1 MTAASGPAATT
12 LSLGRNFALLSTAQ
26 LAGRVLA
33 FAVTVHLTRTLLT
46 EGFGA
51 VAFATSVLAGAAL
64 LVDMGFD
71 SLGPLEVARGRV
83 PVAALARTVVAL
95 RLTLTSP
102 AFLALAL
109 FAWLTPVSAATK
121 AVILLYGLS
130 LLANAV
136 DLNWVFLGAERMG
149 AAAAA
154 DLAQQAL
161 IAAGAFALVRE
172 PEHLLRM
179 PLIFLAGRAAA
190 VAWLAV
196 AARRSW
202 GEVRPALD
210 RTLLRDLVPA
220 ALPFAGAAAVAVIL
234 TYFDL
239 VLVGLW
245 MSTADAGVYGAAY
258 RILWLP
264 TMLVTAYLTV
274 LRPSVARRAMAGPSS
289 PLSLFGPSAPA
300 VVAVG
305 ILAAAAGILFAPAL
319 VDVLYGEAYRDAV
332 APLRLLLVSFALLVV
347 SRHYRLVLVASG
359 RQATDL
365 RIMAAAAALN
375 VALNVWLVPRA
386 GLMGAA
392 AANVAS
398 EAAILVAVLWALRVR
413 ATGLGRE

>member
-1 MTAASGPAATT
+1 VIR
-12 LSLGRNFALLSTAQ
+12 RNFAVLSAAQ
-26 LAGRVLA
+26 TAGRLLA
-33 FAVTVHLTRTLLT
+33 FAVTVHLTRTLLA

-64 LVDMGFD
+64 LVDLGFD
-71 SLGPLEVARGRV
+71 SFGPLEVARGRR
-83 PVAALARTVVAL
+83 PAAMLARTVVAL
-95 RLTLTSP
+95 RLGLTAP

-109 FAWLTPVSAATK
+109 FAWLSPVSAATK
-121 AVILLYGLS
+121 AVVLLYGLS

-136 DLNWVFLGAERMG
+136 DLNWLFLGAERMG

-154 DLAQQAL
+154 DFAQQAL

-179 PLIFLAGRAAA
+179 PLIFLAARAAA

-196 AARRSW
+196 AAARTW
-202 GEVRPALD
+202 GPIRPTLD
-210 RTLLRDLVPA
+210 RALLRDLVPA
-220 ALPFAGAAAVAVIL
+220 ALPFAGAAAVAVVL

-239 VLVGLW
+239 VFVGLW
-245 MSTADAGVYGAAY
+245 MGTVNAGLYGAAY

-274 LRPSVARRAMAGPSS
+274 LRPSVARRAMARPASPFSVLGP
-289 PLSLFGPSAPA
+289 PAAA
-300 VVAVG
+300 VVVVG
-305 ILAAAAGILFAPAL
+305 IVAAAAGILLAPAI
-319 VDVLYGEAYRDAV
+319 VDVLYGPAYSAAV

-359 RQATDL
+359 RQAMDL

-375 VALNVWLVPRA
+375 VAANLWLVPRA
-386 GLMGAA
+386 GLVGAA

-398 EAAILVAVLWALRVR
+398 EAVILAAVLWAARSGAR
-413 ATGLGRE
+413 ARGA

>member
-1 MTAASGPAATT
+1 VIR
-12 LSLGRNFALLSTAQ
+12 RNFAVLSAAQ
-26 LAGRVLA
+26 TIGRLLA

-46 EGFGA
+46 DGFGA

-83 PVAALARTVVAL
+83 PVATLARTVVAL
-95 RLTLTSP
+95 RLILTAP
-102 AFLALAL
+102 ALVALVL
-109 FAWLTPVSAATK
+109 FAWLTPVSATTK
-121 AVILLYGLS
+121 AVVLLYGLS

-149 AAAAA
+149 ASAAAE
-154 DLAQQAL
+154 LAQQAL
-161 IAAGAFALVRE
+161 IAVGAFALVRE

-190 VAWLAV
+190 VGWLAV
-196 AARRSW
+196 SARRQW
-202 GEVRPALD
+202 GALRPSLD
-210 RTLLRDLVPA
+210 HALLRELVPA
-220 ALPFAGAAAVAVIL
+220 ALPFAGAAAVAVVL

-245 MSTADAGVYGAAY
+245 MGTTEAGVYGAAY

-264 TMLVTAYLTV
+264 TMLVTVYLTV
-274 LRPSVARRAMAGPSS
+274 LRPSVARRAMAGPAS
-289 PLSLFGPSAPA
+289 PLSLVGPSAPA

-305 ILAAAAGILFAPAL
+305 VVAAAAGMLFAPAL
-319 VDVLYGEAYRDAV
+319 VDALYGAPYGGAV
-332 APLRLLLVSFALLVV
+332 APLRLLLLSFALLVA

-359 RQATDL
+359 RQALDL
-365 RIMAAAAALN
+365 RIMSAAAVVN
-375 VALNVWLVPRA
+375 VALNLWLIPRA
-386 GLMGAA
+386 GLVGAA

-398 EAAILVAVLWALRVR
+398 EAAILVAVLWAARPTALDRGVSR
-413 ATGLGRE
+413 